1 MTTGGHKIAARQK
14 EAIPSNHDGNLAAS
28 FIVVW
33 KTTKTTFMAFELSLK
48 QRPTVITS
56 FPCSSHIEVT
66 VMMMMGKRM
75 YYRAEVTPSLGSG
88 EEPVDFMGDK

>member
-1 MTTGGHKIAARQK
+1 MTTGGHRIAARQK
-14 EAIPSNHDGNLAAS
+14 EATPSNHDGNLAAS

-33 KTTKTTFMAFELSLK
+33 KTTFMTFELSLK
-48 QRPTVITS
+48 QRPTVTTS

>member
-1 MTTGGHKIAARQK
+1 MT
-14 EAIPSNHDGNLAAS
+14 
-28 FIVVW
+28 
-33 KTTKTTFMAFELSLK
+33 FELSLK
-48 QRPTVITS
+48 QRPTKTTS

-66 VMMMMGKRM
+66 VIMMMMMGKRM

>member
-1 MTTGGHKIAARQK
+1 MTTGGHRIAARQK
-14 EAIPSNHDGNLAAS
+14 EATPSNHDGNLAAS

-33 KTTKTTFMAFELSLK
+33 KTTFMTFELSLK
-48 QRPTVITS
+48 QRPTVTTS

-66 VMMMMGKRM
+66 VIMMMMMMGKRM

-88 EEPVDFMGDK
+88 GRTG